1 MGSFVLV
8 HGAWHGSW
16 CWEKVA
22 PLLEAAGHR
31 VEAVDLPGR
40 GSNPAEA
47 AERTLE
53 AYSRHVAER
62 VEAADEPVVL
72 VGHSMGG
79 MPITG
84 AAELVPDRIAAL
96 VYVTAFL
103 PNDGQA
109 LVQLADGDPDALVL
123 PNLVVDEAAGLCTVR
138 EEALRE
144 TFYGECSAG
153 DAAWASAQL
162 VPESLAAMAEPA
174 RVTESRAG
182 SVRRVYVECVRDRAI
197 TVAKQREMWAA
208 RPCKQVLTMDAD
220 HSPFLSAPDELAGH
234 LLAIAG

>member
-1 MGSFVLV
+1 MASFVLV
-8 HGAWHGSW
+8 HGAWHGGW
-16 CWEKVA
+16 CWEKVT
-22 PLLEAAGHR
+22 PLLEAAGHS
-31 VEAVDLPGR
+31 VDAVDLPGR
-40 GSNPAEA
+40 GSNPAET

-53 AYSRHVAER
+53 TYSQHVADR
-62 VEAADEPVVL
+62 VEAAGGPVVL

-79 MPITG
+79 MSITG
-84 AAELVPDRIAAL
+84 AAQLVPDRIDAL

-109 LVQLADGDPDALVL
+109 LVQLADGDPEALVL

-144 TFYGECSAG
+144 TFYGECTAG

-162 VPESLAAMAEPA
+162 VPESLAAMAAPA
-174 RVTESRAG
+174 HVTEDRAG
-182 SVRRVYVECVRDRAI
+182 SVRRFYVECVRDRAI
-197 TVAKQREMWAA
+197 TISKQREMWAA
-208 RPCKQVLTMDAD
+208 RPCGEVLSMESD
-220 HSPFLSAPDELAGH
+220 HSPFLSAPQELAGH